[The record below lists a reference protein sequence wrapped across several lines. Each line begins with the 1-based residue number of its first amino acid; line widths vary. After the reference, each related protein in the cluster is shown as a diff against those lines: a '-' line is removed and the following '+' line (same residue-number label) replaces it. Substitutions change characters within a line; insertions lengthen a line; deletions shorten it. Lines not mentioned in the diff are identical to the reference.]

1 MIIEQNMNPVFEAP
15 EEYNIVDAIKLN
27 ADLLDKNRLVVR
39 AIEILDD
46 YAIEITFASY
56 RELIGEFI
64 DERLEG
70 LDDNEIADVDR
81 SQMYNDICI
90 DLGYSYFD
98 NLAEIGIPRAAIVA
112 GPDKHSNSLGT
123 DFSYTAWFLIQ
134 PKLSFE
140 LRAFLSGLTEVTES
154 MQVII
159 SKSALLLSS
168 DEDYDRY
175 RINQGYH
182 LHKLGL
188 DLAWALPWH
197 MHWTIDY
204 ARAKHE
210 EHFGDEI
217 NLIFSYDFF
226 CQKRSWHGYR
236 DMNRSF
242 PIPIFDY
249 FLRPIIH
256 DATMNP

>member
-15 EEYNIVDAIKLN
+15 EGYDIVDAIKLD
-27 ADLLDKNRLVVR
+27 ADLLDRNRLVVR

-56 RELIGEFI
+56 KELIGEFI

-81 SQMYNDICI
+81 SKMCEDICTE
-90 DLGYSYFD
+90 LGDSYFD
-98 NLAEIGIPRAAIVA
+98 NLAEIGIPRSAIVA
-112 GPDKHSNSLGT
+112 GPDEHSNRLGT

-140 LRAFLSGLTEVTES
+140 LRAFLSGLTQVTES
-154 MQVII
+154 KQVII

-175 RINQGYH
+175 RINERYH

-204 ARAKHE
+204 ARTKHE
-210 EHFGDEI
+210 EQSDEDPK
-217 NLIFSYDFF
+217 LIFSYDFF
-226 CQKRSWHGYR
+226 CQKRSWHGYS

-256 DATMNP
+256 DTMMNP